1 MRIPPDSWY
10 AMTPRGRCLYWGL
23 SSALLLSCLTGM
35 QWRMQDRQTATQ
47 QAQHTRNVEAH
58 ARLWTAVRKLLPPDD
73 AQSAVA
79 AEPFSPLA
87 FDTDA
92 LRMVRWQPGGAGGEL
107 VMEATW
113 AQIPSLF
120 ATLARRDVAVGRFSI
135 QPGQNRLQI
144 VMQLERQDA
153 G

>member
-1 MRIPPDSWY
+1 
-10 AMTPRGRCLYWGL
+10 
-23 SSALLLSCLTGM
+23 
-35 QWRMQDRQTATQ
+35 
-47 QAQHTRNVEAH
+47 
-58 ARLWTAVRKLLPPDD
+58 
-73 AQSAVA
+73 
-79 AEPFSPLA
+79 
-87 FDTDA
+87 
-92 LRMVRWQPGGAGGEL
+92 